1 MGHWLGLLMDI
12 RTANNLTMAA
22 LRVMAALLREEHLS
36 ADVEHAL
43 NYWLLEV
50 EGFKQ
55 GAL

>member
-1 MGHWLGLLMDI
+1 MGHWLGMLMDI

-22 LRVMAALLREEHLS
+22 LRVMSALLLEEHLS

>member
-1 MGHWLGLLMDI
+1 MGHWLGLLMD
-12 RTANNLTMAA
+12 RVTANNITMAA

-43 NYWLLEV
+43 NHWLLEL
-50 EGFKQ
+50 EGVKQ

>member
-1 MGHWLGLLMDI
+1 MGHWLGLLMDTT
-12 RTANNLTMAA
+12 TANNLTMAA
-22 LRVMAALLREEHLS
+22 LRVMAALLREDHLS

-43 NYWLLEV
+43 NLWLLEI

>member
-1 MGHWLGLLMDI
+1 MD
-12 RTANNLTMAA
+12 RLTANNLTMAA
-22 LRVMAALLREEHLS
+22 LRVMAALLCEEHLS

>member
-1 MGHWLGLLMDI
+1 MGHWLGMLMDI
-12 RTANNLTMAA
+12 RTVNNLTMAA
-22 LRVMAALLREEHLS
+22 LRVMSALLREEHLS

-50 EGFKQ
+50 EGVKQ

>member
-1 MGHWLGLLMDI
+1 MGHWLGLLMD
-12 RTANNLTMAA
+12 RLTANNLTMAA

>member
-1 MGHWLGLLMDI
+1 MGHWLGLLMDS

-43 NYWLLEV
+43 NHWLLEV